1 MTIEEYLYYI
11 ILPILAIS
19 VLLVFCRFVLGPS
32 IADRVVALD
41 LLITIGITIIAV
53 YSIVYDQST
62 FLDIAMILG
71 LIAFLSTVAFSYYLE
86 KRNRKKREKKKK
98 ENNAE

>member
-1 MTIEEYLYYI
+1 MTVEEYLYYI

-19 VLLVFCRFVLGPS
+19 VLLVFIRFVMGPR
-32 IADRVVALD
+32 IVDRVVALD

-86 KRNRKKREKKKK
+86 KSNKANLNKAQKNK
-98 ENNAE
+98 

>member
-1 MTIEEYLYYI
+1 MTLEEYLYYI

-19 VLLVFCRFVLGPS
+19 VLLVFYRFVIGPS

-41 LLITIGITIIAV
+41 LLITIGITLIAM

-86 KRNRKKREKKKK
+86 KRIKAQRKDKKNKN
-98 ENNAE
+98 E